1 MITIDGSTGEGGGQV
16 LRTALSLSMITG
28 IPVSFENIRAKRSKP
43 GLMRQHLTATLA
55 AAQICGAKTQGAELG
70 SRSLVFE
77 PGEVKPGAYEFAV
90 GTAGS
95 TSLILQTLL
104 PALMLASKPSSVVCR
119 GGTHN
124 PLAPTAEFLSRS
136 FFPLLNRM
144 GPSLELKLDSY
155 GFYPAGGGQVSVAVK
170 PTKTLSSLLL
180 HERGEELNR
189 SAMAIQSNLSERVVE
204 RELDALRKE
213 LRWPDECYLWRS
225 VASAGPG
232 NVVWLELE
240 YEKLTAIM
248 VAFGAKNKSS
258 EQVADELVQEY
269 RDYLSAQAPC
279 GEFLT
284 DQLLLPMALAKGGS
298 LRCSPPS
305 RHTRTN
311 MEIIEKFVEIEFVF
325 ERVDGRMWQIDV
337 EA

>member
-1 MITIDGSTGEGGGQV
+1 MITIDGSTGEGGGQI
-16 LRTALSLSMITG
+16 LRTALSLSMTTG
-28 IPVSFENIRAKRSKP
+28 IPVTFEHIRAKRSKP
-43 GLMRQHLTATLA
+43 GLMRQHLTSVLA
-55 AAQICGAKTQGAELG
+55 AAKVCDAQVKGAELG
-70 SRSLVFE
+70 SKTLVFE
-77 PGEVKPGAYEFAV
+77 PGEIKPGAYEFAV

-95 TSLILQTLL
+95 TSLVLQTVL

-136 FFPLLNRM
+136 FFPLISRM
-144 GPSLELKLDSY
+144 GPSLELKLDAY
-155 GFYPAGGGQVSVAVK
+155 GFYPAGGGQISVAIEPVK
-170 PTKTLSSLLL
+170 ALSALLL
-180 HERGEELNR
+180 HERGEELSR
-189 SAMAIQSNLSERVVE
+189 QAMAIQSNLSERVVE
-204 RELDALRKE
+204 RELDELRKA
-213 LRWPDECYLWRS
+213 LRWPDECFHWRS

-232 NVVWLELE
+232 NVIWLALE

-248 VAFGAKNKSS
+248 VAFGAKSKSS
-258 EQVADELVQEY
+258 EQVAGELIQEY

-284 DQLLLPMALAKGGS
+284 DQLLLPLALAKGGS

-311 MEIIEKFVEIEFVF
+311 MEIIEKFIEIEFVF